1 MSKISKIQKNRK
13 LLFLSFFL
21 IIFLL
26 IALPVGFFYFR
37 SKSIRVSVL
46 ASHNQNLEIY
56 NEAFEKTQKSYQEI
70 SDLTQQFTVD
80 FSQIEN
86 FDQQKEMLQ
95 KKSKDIQDKKVSVV
109 KINQEIE
116 VLKKNLKKEPNDE
129 IEELSQ
135 KINYSL
141 NKYQDFNGIII
152 GYLDYYSCQLENL
165 STELNFE
172 LKAMETQSKIETS
185 QNREQL
191 AENFLLLSSQINES
205 TGFFKEYN
213 NCFTKN
219 IGKMKPENLAE
230 IIEKLTASN
239 QELSENLKNLAVAT
253 KDSDQNK
260 TKELIQKSEKIQTQ
274 IDDLSQ
280 KLKESL
286 QETLLNFDNEIKYAD
301 NELQKNSLAIAEYS
315 NSLKQK
321 YKWY

>member
-37 SKSIRVSVL
+37 SKNIRVSVL

-56 NEAFEKTQKSYQEI
+56 NQAFNKTQKSYQEI
-70 SDLTQQFTVD
+70 TDLTQQFTVD

-116 VLKKNLKKEPNDE
+116 VLKKNLKNEPNDE
-129 IEELSQ
+129 IKSLSQ
-135 KINYSL
+135 KIDRSL

-152 GYLDYYSCQLENL
+152 SYLDYYSCQLGNL
-165 STELNFE
+165 STELSLE
-172 LKAMETQSKIETS
+172 LKIIESRSKIETS
-185 QNREQL
+185 QNRKEL
-191 AENFLLLSSQINES
+191 ADNFILLSSQIEDLA
-205 TGFFKEYN
+205 GFFKQYQ
-213 NCFTKN
+213 NCFTNDIK
-219 IGKMKPENLAE
+219 KMKPENLAE
-230 IIEKLTASN
+230 IIEKLTTSN

-260 TKELIQKSEKIQTQ
+260 IQELIQKSEKIQTQ
-274 IDDLSQ
+274 INDLSQ

-286 QETLLNFDNEIKYAD
+286 QQTLLNFDNEIKSAD
-301 NELQKNSLAIAEYS
+301 DDLQKNSQAIAEYS